1 MRKLIN
7 CKLLFLCPFLLAACG
22 NENDPTPS
30 IPPANQPD
38 AIELGVTA
46 GVTLTKSAVTA
57 NTGLTGGIAVYA
69 GLQGSATTPNVDP
82 YTSTL
87 KNNYAIYTGS
97 TGAWTN
103 ASTTD
108 KIYLTSQTATIFAH
122 YPAYKPTASG
132 DDKGALVTSAG
143 TALKASE
150 TSNKISA
157 ASTVDVSVFP
167 GKSGGINTNNYLDP
181 STSNAELVWNTSNN
195 TWEDKKDANKN
206 VIISAPGEVDY
217 MWGSETSTAKQ
228 PVTSNGKAAGNSSHN
243 GSVAL
248 KMNHA
253 LAMVSFRIY
262 NDGTY
267 KNAGML
273 TKIQL
278 RNKASNADLNN
289 GGTTPTMKISDGTIT
304 DGTSPA
310 AVTYTRFI
318 DTDGSGTPSGYT
330 LVKIGSAD
338 AAGEVS
344 STITGTT
351 TGGKAEAAAASTKFS
366 IMVLPVS
373 GKASQN
379 VEAVFTIDGADY
391 PVALGNSSSDLTW
404 AKGNNYL
411 YTAKLSG
418 KELSITSVT
427 VAEWG
432 DGGNKDLVVN

>member
-7 CKLLFLCPFLLAACG
+7 YKLLFLCPFLLAACS
-22 NENDPTPS
+22 NENDLTPS
-30 IPPANQPD
+30 ITPSSQPD
-38 AIELGVTA
+38 AIELGITA

-69 GLQGSATTPNVDP
+69 GLNGSASGTDVDP

-97 TGAWTN
+97 TEAWTN
-103 ASTTD
+103 SSTTD

-122 YPAYKPTASG
+122 YPAYRPAGSS
-132 DDKGALVTSAG
+132 DDSGALVTSAG
-143 TALKASE
+143 TVLKASE
-150 TSNKISA
+150 SSNKVSA
-157 ASTVDVSVFP
+157 SSTVDISVFP
-167 GKSGGINTNNYLDP
+167 GKTTLTTTNYLNPSTNNAEKVWQSSSWTDNTGNTNN
-181 STSNAELVWNTSNN
+181 
-195 TWEDKKDANKN
+195 
-206 VIISAPGEVDY
+206 IISAPGEVDY
-217 MWGSETSTAKQ
+217 MWGSGTSATNQ
-228 PVTSNGKAAGNSSHN
+228 PVTSNGRATGNSGHN

-267 KNAGML
+267 KNTGKL

-278 RNKASNADLNN
+278 KNKNSNTELDN
-289 GGTTPTMKISDGTIT
+289 GGTTPKMKISDGTIT
-304 DGTSPA
+304 AGNTPT

-318 DTDGSGTPSGYT
+318 DDDGSGTPSGYT

-338 AAGEVS
+338 AEGVVS
-344 STITGTT
+344 STSGTS
-351 TGGKAEAAAASTKFS
+351 TGGKAEAAAASSKFS

-373 GKASQN
+373 SKASQN
-379 VEAVFTIDGADY
+379 VEVVFTIDGADY
-391 PVALGNSSSDLTW
+391 PVALGASSNDLTW
-404 AKGNNYL
+404 EKGKNYL

-427 VAEWG
+427 VAEWASG
-432 DGGNKDLVVN
+432 TGNDNLEVN